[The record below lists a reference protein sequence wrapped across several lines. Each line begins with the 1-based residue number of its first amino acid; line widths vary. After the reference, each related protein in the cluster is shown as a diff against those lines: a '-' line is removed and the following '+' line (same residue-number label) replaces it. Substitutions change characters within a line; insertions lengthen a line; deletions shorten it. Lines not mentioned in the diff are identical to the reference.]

1 MCQYDLTGLPEVHT
15 CPECGFEYDPH
26 AQVIRLFPQRR
37 IYGHFVA
44 AGTWMVPI
52 LLLRRGAFS
61 QQDAAL
67 FLGSI
72 AVVLLVTTFYWS
84 RIAGSPRRLV
94 LNRHGVRFDHPS
106 ISGEAIPWAGLAK
119 AEFDWVFGKLWLI
132 SPQGTTLHEVPY
144 RKLGSTRLSRRC
156 ADEIN
161 RLAALYAQA
170 APTTTADPPGS
181 PADISAVRSSN
192 GPAH

>member
-1 MCQYDLTGLPEVHT
+1 MCRYDLTGLPEVHT
-15 CPECGFEYDPH
+15 CPECGFENDPH
-26 AQVIRLFPQRR
+26 ARVIRLFPQRR

-44 AGTWMVPI
+44 VGIWI
-52 LLLRRGAFS
+52 LLIMRGALS
-61 QQDAAL
+61 QYTAAVVL
-67 FLGSI
+67 SSI

-132 SPQGTTLHEVPY
+132 SPEGTTLREVPY

-161 RLAALYAQA
+161 RLAVLYVQA
-170 APTTTADPPGS
+170 TPTTTADPPGS

-192 GPAH
+192 GHAY